1 MESREPPTPPRPRAL
16 GARGGTSLHESKP
29 HCVGGIPSPAGGSR
43 PRRGDAD
50 GNGWGVSTP
59 MGDLGPNVGVP
70 APPPRGAEGGR
81 CGGTHEARRGVD
93 KVCS

>member
-1 MESREPPTPPRPRAL
+1 
-16 GARGGTSLHESKP
+16 
-29 HCVGGIPSPAGGSR
+29 
-43 PRRGDAD
+43 
-50 GNGWGVSTP
+50 

-70 APPPRGAEGGR
+70 APPPHGAEGGR